1 MANVT
6 KNNLAKMIA
15 RSSGMTQVDILIVME
30 AFLEALSGAMR
41 EGNNIEIRGFGR
53 FKIKKQKA
61 RMARNPRTNEPV
73 HVPAG
78 YKLVFQ
84 ASREMKKRINA
95 LCQENVLPQ
104 ESFHAE

>member
-6 KNNLAKMIA
+6 KNNLAKIIA
-15 RSSGMTQVDILIVME
+15 GTTGMTQVDTLIVME
-30 AFLEALSGAMR
+30 AFLEALSSAMG
-41 EGNNIEIRGFGR
+41 EGNNIEIRAFGR

-61 RMARNPRTNEPV
+61 RMAHNPRTGELIQI
-73 HVPAG
+73 PAG

-95 LCQENVLPQ
+95 LCQE
-104 ESFHAE
+104 SFHAE

>member
-1 MANVT
+1 MPNVT
-6 KNNLAKMIA
+6 KNNLAKIIA
-15 RSSGMTQVDILIVME
+15 GSTGMTQVDILIVME

-61 RMARNPRTNEPV
+61 RMAHNPRTSEPV

-84 ASREMKKRINA
+84 ASREMKKRIN
-95 LCQENVLPQ
+95 VLPQ
-104 ESFHAE
+104 EKFSCGIV

>member
-1 MANVT
+1 MPNVT
-6 KNNLAKMIA
+6 KNNLAKIIA
-15 RSSGMTQVDILIVME
+15 GTTGMTQVDTLIVME
-30 AFLEALSGAMR
+30 AFLEALSRAMG
-41 EGNNIEIRGFGR
+41 EGNNIEIRDFGR

-84 ASREMKKRINA
+84 ASREIRSRINTGYWKS
-95 LCQENVLPQ
+95 LNNY
-104 ESFHAE
+104 

>member
-15 RSSGMTQVDILIVME
+15 RSSGITQVDTVIVME
-30 AFLEALSGAMR
+30 AFFEAISIAMG

-61 RMARNPRTNEPV
+61 RVAHNPRTNEPV
-73 HVPAG
+73 QVPAG

-84 ASREMKKRINA
+84 ASREIRSRINTGYWKS
-95 LCQENVLPQ
+95 LNN
-104 ESFHAE
+104 H